1 MIGLGGIEKALF
13 PLVFCV
19 AALVAVTAVLSA
31 MRMTGLLLT
40 AIFTFLFLVLLI
52 SAVWGFRYAVF
63 LPFLAVF
70 GFSWLVPPVGSFKIS
85 DWRDIGKRSLP
96 AALRCLPVA
105 CMFLLIILF
114 TEPGCHNA
122 GRDTSEITLTLID
135 QSWADKD
142 TQRRL
147 NEELGLFTKQTGIRV
162 QVLPAPE
169 AAVEQL
175 ATWRKLLESG
185 AEVPD
190 VYAIDV
196 IWPGI
201 LADNLLDLRAY
212 LSAEEIA
219 AHFPKLI
226 ANYTVNGKLVALP
239 YIMGE
244 GLLFYRTDLLP
255 KYGYRTP
262 PKTWEELK
270 GMARRIQYGERAKG
284 NKDFWGFVW
293 EGAPSEALTC
303 NALEWQVSE
312 GGGTILDENRRV
324 TINNPQVIRAWSMA
338 AGWVG
343 SISPPGVTAYKEWD
357 AFNIWQA
364 GNAAFMR
371 NWINAY
377 LAARAEDSPT
387 KDRFDI
393 APLPRG
399 SAGVAATLGGNGYGV
414 SRHSRHPREA
424 AMLVRFLTG
433 RDEQARRCRR
443 PAEPPTIP
451 ALFANADILAA
462 NPYFSRILQVNEGLA
477 LRPSVPAGKM
487 YPEVSRAYFEAV
499 HAVLSRRQSA
509 AEATSDLQAQL
520 VKVLKPPAADA
531 NTLRSQETAAARR

>member
-1 MIGLGGIEKALF
+1 MI
-13 PLVFCV
+13 
-19 AALVAVTAVLSA
+19 AALPRV
-31 MRMTGLLLT
+31 
-40 AIFTFLFLVLLI
+40 
-52 SAVWGFRYAVF
+52 
-63 LPFLAVF
+63 
-70 GFSWLVPPVGSFKIS
+70 
-85 DWRDIGKRSLP
+85 
-96 AALRCLPVA
+96 PVA
-105 CMFLLIILF
+105 CILIIVVLF
-114 TEPGCHNA
+114 TQLGCRNA
-122 GRDTSEITLTLID
+122 ARNASGITLTLID

-147 NEELGLFTKQTGIRV
+147 NEELDLFTKQTGIRV

-169 AAVEQL
+169 GAVEQL

-190 VYAIDV
+190 VYGIDV

-201 LADNLLDLRAY
+201 LADNLLDLKAY
-212 LSAEEIA
+212 VSAEEIA

-226 ANYTVNGKLVALP
+226 ANYTVKGKLIALP

-244 GLLFYRTDLLP
+244 GLLFYRTDLLR
-255 KYGYRTP
+255 KYGYSTP
-262 PKTWEELK
+262 PKTWEELER
-270 GMARRIQYGERAKG
+270 MARRVQDGERAKG
-284 NKDFWGFVW
+284 NKDFWGLVW

-312 GGGTILDENRRV
+312 GGGTILDENGRV
-324 TINNPQVIRAWSMA
+324 TVNNPQSVLAWSMA

-371 NWINAY
+371 NWTNAY
-377 LAARAEDSPT
+377 VAASAKDSPT
-387 KDRFDI
+387 RDRFDI

-399 SAGVAATLGGNGYGV
+399 GAGVASTLGGNGYGV

-443 PAEPPTIP
+443 PAEPPTISDLYEDP
-451 ALFANADILAA
+451 DVLAA
-462 NPYFSRILQVNEGLA
+462 NPYFSRILQVNQGLA
-477 LRPSVPAGKM
+477 LRPSAQAGKM

-499 HAVLSRRQSA
+499 HAALSHRQSA
-509 AEATSDLQAQL
+509 AEAASNLQGQL
-520 VKVLKPPAADA
+520 VRVLKTPEADA
-531 NTLRSQETAAARR
+531 NSLRSQETAPARR